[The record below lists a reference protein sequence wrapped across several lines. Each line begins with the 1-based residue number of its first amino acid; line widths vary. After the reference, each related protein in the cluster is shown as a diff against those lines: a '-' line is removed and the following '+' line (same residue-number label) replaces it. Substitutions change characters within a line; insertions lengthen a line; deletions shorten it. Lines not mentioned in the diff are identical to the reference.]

1 MGGLFFVNRAYKVI
15 VEIFCRAEAT
25 QIVKKYLHANT
36 KVNHKRLWLI
46 LEKES
51 VSRMVE
57 VKEEKSKKIMRFAD
71 DYVARNLCAIYNGT
85 LYVNVEGEGYIPKDE
100 NQLAIAVKQYFY
112 AKGERILANMA
123 KKVAE
128 EILTLPL
135 RQVRENEIPWNL
147 VALKGNWLLDIF
159 TFSVSY
165 NPGIFLPFYLDVEYD
180 PAVLASGCLTPVF
193 DKILQQLSNR
203 DMEISQR
210 IWEMMGCVLSNDVYY
225 KKFFVLQGVS
235 GSGKSTIIDILM
247 DLMPRRY
254 VTSLSLDKFNGE
266 FGMAT
271 LCGKA
276 LVVNTELA
284 NKEISDNNSAKLK
297 EATGGDTLTSNVK
310 YKEPVTFQ
318 NRSSIIFATNHTFRM
333 ETTDQGLLNRA
344 CVIPFTSSI
353 PQHLQ
358 RDRMELMRMLQGE
371 RLAIV
376 FKALHAFILL
386 KNRQYQFAGNLQ
398 LMFTVRD
405 AEGDASVEAFIYEM
419 CTPYPN
425 GQYGAVEL
433 YKFFEKYCWVKK
445 RPCAR
450 YERFELLMRQE
461 FEKGK
466 GHFLGSKNPLAV
478 FKGMIV
484 KAVIR

>member
-1 MGGLFFVNRAYKVI
+1 
-15 VEIFCRAEAT
+15 
-25 QIVKKYLHANT
+25 
-36 KVNHKRLWLI
+36 
-46 LEKES
+46 
-51 VSRMVE
+51 MVE
-57 VKEEKSKKIMRFAD
+57 VKEEKSKKIMRLAD
-71 DYVARNLCAIYNGT
+71 EFLAHNFCVLYNET
-85 LYVNVEGEGYIPKDE
+85 LYVNVEGEGYIPKDD
-100 NQLAIAVKQYFY
+100 NQLAMLVKQYFY
-112 AKGERILANMA
+112 SKNERFLANLA

-128 EILTLPL
+128 EIYTLPL
-135 RQVRENEIPWNL
+135 RQVRDNEIPWHL
-147 VALKGNWLLDIF
+147 VALKGNLLLNICTMEVTYDPH
-159 TFSVSY
+159 T
-165 NPGIFLPFYLDVEYD
+165 FLPFYLDVEYN
-180 PAVLASGCLTPVF
+180 PAVLASGCLTPIY
-193 DKILQQLSNR
+193 DAMLRQLSNS
-203 DMEISQR
+203 DGEISQR

-225 KKFFVLQGVS
+225 KRFFVLQGVS
-235 GSGKSTIIDILM
+235 GSGKSTIIDILT

-276 LVVNTELA
+276 MVVNTELA
-284 NKEISDNNSAKLK
+284 NKEISENNIAKLK

-318 NRSSIIFATNHTFRM
+318 NRASIIFATNHNFRM
-333 ETTDQGLLNRA
+333 ETTDPGLLNRA
-344 CVIPFTSSI
+344 CVIPFTRPI
-353 PQHLQ
+353 PQHMQ

-376 FKALHAFILL
+376 FKALNAFVLL
-386 KNRQYQFAGNLQ
+386 KNRQYQFAGNPQ

-405 AEGDASVEAFIYEM
+405 AEGDASVEAFMYEM
-419 CTPYPN
+419 CTPYPD
-425 GQYGAVEL
+425 GQYGAKAL
-433 YKFFEKYCWVKK
+433 YEFYEKYCWVKK

-450 YERFELLMRQE
+450 YDRFAQLIKQE

-466 GHFLGSKNPLAV
+466 GHFLGSTNPLAV

>member
-1 MGGLFFVNRAYKVI
+1 
-15 VEIFCRAEAT
+15 
-25 QIVKKYLHANT
+25 
-36 KVNHKRLWLI
+36 
-46 LEKES
+46 
-51 VSRMVE
+51 MVE
-57 VKEEKSKKIMRFAD
+57 VKEEKSKKIMRLAD
-71 DYVARNLCAIYNGT
+71 EFSIRNLCVIYNGI
-85 LYVNVEGEGYIPKDE
+85 LYVNVEGEGYLPKDE
-100 NQLAIAVKQYFY
+100 SQLSVLVKQYFY
-112 AKGERILANMA
+112 AQGERFLAPMA

-128 EILTLPL
+128 EIYTLPL
-135 RQVRENEIPWNL
+135 RQVRDNEIPWNL
-147 VALKGNWLLDIF
+147 VALKGNWLLDIC

-180 PAVLASGCLTPVF
+180 PAVFASGGLTPIF
-193 DKILQQLSNR
+193 DGMLWQLSNQN
-203 DMEISQR
+203 MEISQR

-235 GSGKSTIIDILM
+235 GSGKSTIIDILT
-247 DLMPRRY
+247 DLVPRRY
-254 VTSLSLDKFNGE
+254 ITSLSLDKFNGE

-271 LCGKA
+271 LCGKSI
-276 LVVNTELA
+276 VVNTELA

-310 YKEPVTFQ
+310 YKEPITFQ
-318 NRSSIIFATNHTFRM
+318 NRASIIFATNHNFRM

-344 CVIPFTSSI
+344 CVIPFTTSI

-358 RDRMELMRMLQGE
+358 RDRMELMNMLKGE

-376 FKALHAFILL
+376 LKALHAFILL
-386 KNRQYQFAGNLQ
+386 KNRQYQFTGNPR

-419 CTPYPN
+419 CTPYPG
-425 GQYGAVEL
+425 GQCGAMAL
-433 YKFFEKYCWVKK
+433 YEYYKKYCWIKN

-450 YERFELLMRQE
+450 YERFEQLMRQE

-466 GHFLGSKNPLAV
+466 ARITDNANPVAV
-478 FKGMIV
+478 FKGLLA